1 MFEYNAFHIAPW
13 GHELVVYF
21 TLIGIVAFTY
31 ILASVPAV
39 VEGGDAF
46 AKVQK
51 PGYILV
57 FIALLV
63 CAVLLITDLGQPQR
77 FMNILIYHHWSSP
90 LVWGSVLLIGFGA
103 CSALAL
109 FSTLVR
115 PDQNLLRWAALLGS
129 ILAVGF
135 PLYTGLDLAGNQG
148 RVLWHDPMVPVLFVA
163 LSASSGAGVVAV
175 LGMLVGDSANNRM
188 YGVLRRVIFW
198 ASLATLA
205 MFVLMWVRLNYG
217 NAQEMQIMA
226 MINDGLGFEYWGLSL
241 FCAGILP
248 ALLSGIRAV
257 RNNPMMIALAGVLAI
272 VGAYAY
278 RDIIMHAGQLPQLY
292 Y

>member
-31 ILASVPAV
+31 ILASVPAL
-39 VEGGDAF
+39 VEGGEAF
-46 AKVQK
+46 AKVQR
-51 PGYILV
+51 PGYILAFV
-57 FIALLV
+57 VLLL
-63 CAVLLITDLGQPQR
+63 CGVLLITDLGQPQR
-77 FMNILIYHHWSSP
+77 FLNILIYHHWSSP

-103 CSALAL
+103 CCALAL
-109 FSTLVR
+109 YSTMIKHDR
-115 PDQNLLRWAALLGS
+115 NLLRWAALIGS

-148 RVLWHDPMVPVLFVA
+148 RVLWHDPMIPVLFLA

-175 LGMLVGDSANNRM
+175 LGMLVGDSANSRL
-188 YGVLRRVIFW
+188 YGTLRRIIFW

-217 NAQEMQIMA
+217 NAQEMQVMA
-226 MINDGLGFEYWGLSL
+226 MINDEFGFKYWGLTL
-241 FCAGILP
+241 LGGIIIP
-248 ALLSGIRAV
+248 AVLTGVRAL
-257 RNNPMMIALAGVLAI
+257 RNNPVMIALAGVLAI